1 MLSRSILRSAFRAL
15 PRTIPRPLPRTPF
28 PRVFQEPTPL
38 IVRRF
43 ASRGPRIK
51 HYRYNPEE
59 VQRAKPLLTGEQIRN
74 GFRHPGTKVLAVV
87 VLGGGIY
94 FYVSHLETVP
104 VSGRRRFNCYS
115 EDRVEEEGKMMYNM
129 IMQQDRDAILPAWDP
144 RTRMVQRV
152 MNKLIPASGLEHVNW
167 EVHVIESKEAN
178 AFVIPGGKV
187 FVYSGI
193 LPIAKNDDGL
203 AAILGHEISHNLA
216 QHAGENM
223 SRYVLLEPV
232 RWVFIF
238 LDYAGYT
245 GGLGRFLGD
254 ILMDLGM
261 MRPASRRQ
269 ESEADY
275 IGLMMMARSCYNPD
289 EAVKV
294 WERMEKFQKAAGN
307 SIPQWLSTHPSDST
321 RIAAMTKWLPSA
333 EEARS
338 ESECA
343 VTLGYSKDFQKSLG
357 QSGIWSDLFR

>member
-1 MLSRSILRSAFRAL
+1 MLQPSRGPEIRGRLTNCSAAFTIFAFTLHLTPAQPARVFLQLNLEMLSRSILRSAFRAL

-152 MNKLIPASGLEHVNW
+152 MNKLIPASGLEHVN
-167 EVHVIESKEAN
+167 V
-178 AFVIPGGKV
+178 
-187 FVYSGI
+187 
-193 LPIAKNDDGL
+193 GL
-203 AAILGHEISHNLA
+203 L
-216 QHAGENM
+216 
-223 SRYVLLEPV
+223 
-232 RWVFIF
+232 
-238 LDYAGYT
+238 
-245 GGLGRFLGD
+245 
-254 ILMDLGM
+254 
-261 MRPASRRQ
+261 
-269 ESEADY
+269 
-275 IGLMMMARSCYNPD
+275 
-289 EAVKV
+289 
-294 WERMEKFQKAAGN
+294 
-307 SIPQWLSTHPSDST
+307 
-321 RIAAMTKWLPSA
+321 
-333 EEARS
+333 
-338 ESECA
+338 
-343 VTLGYSKDFQKSLG
+343 
-357 QSGIWSDLFR
+357 